1 MSDGNLRCPLD
12 CHHRRIGVVDA
23 FTVVVFHCLG
33 KTSFNKP
40 RTSRRET
47 ETNQELLDEKR
58 KQTKLME
65 KQFGPLT
72 NNPETFSDEK
82 SRQDFDDQVV
92 ANRRKGEL
100 GFFILIGGLILFV
113 IVVGFIFSL
122 MGN

>member
-1 MSDGNLRCPLD
+1 MSFGLSPIVESVLLMLSPLL
-12 CHHRRIGVVDA
+12 CFIVLVK
-23 FTVVVFHCLG
+23 LL
-33 KTSFNKP
+33 S
-40 RTSRRET
+40 
-47 ETNQELLDEKR
+47 TNQELLDEKR